1 MKKIYMTEQELE
13 KIAKLESKLAVKASV
28 MQALEAKVTTLQNQQ
43 AEEKPSMYI
52 KLGNKRNVVVGG
64 KALRQRFPVTL
75 YAPSWLALLEQADEI
90 KEFIKDNHDA
100 LSWER

>member
-1 MKKIYMTEQELE
+1 MTEQQ
-13 KIAKLESKLAVKASV
+13 KIAE
-28 MQALEAKVTTLQNQQ
+28 LEAKLASLQSQQ
-43 AEEKPSMYI
+43 RESEEKPSMYI

-64 KALRQRFPVTL
+64 KGLKQRFPVTL

-90 KEFIKDNHDA
+90 KKFIEENHDA

>member
-1 MKKIYMTEQELE
+1 MTEQQ
-13 KIAKLESKLAVKASV
+13 KIAE
-28 MQALEAKVTTLQNQQ
+28 LEAKLATLQNQQ
-43 AEEKPSMYI
+43 REPEEKPSMYI

-75 YAPSWLALLEQADEI
+75 YAPSWLALLEQAEEI
-90 KEFIKDNHDA
+90 KKFIEDNHDA

>member
-1 MKKIYMTEQELE
+1 MDEQQKIAELE
-13 KIAKLESKLAVKASV
+13 AKLAVRAGGIR
-28 MQALEAKVTTLQNQQ
+28 ALEARVTALQNQQ

-64 KALRQRFPVTL
+64 KALGQRFPVTL

>member
-1 MKKIYMTEQELE
+1 MTEQQL
-13 KIAKLESKLAVKASV
+13 IAE
-28 MQALEAKVTTLQNQQ
+28 LEAKVAALQSQQ
-43 AEEKPSMYI
+43 RKTEEKPSMYI

-64 KALRQRFPVTL
+64 KALKQRFPVTL

-90 KEFIKDNHDA
+90 KKFIEENHDA

>member
-1 MKKIYMTEQELE
+1 MTEQELE

>member
-1 MKKIYMTEQELE
+1 MTEQQR
-13 KIAKLESKLAVKASV
+13 IAE
-28 MQALEAKVTTLQNQQ
+28 LEAKLAALQSQQ
-43 AEEKPSMYI
+43 REAEEKPSMYI

-64 KALRQRFPVTL
+64 KALKQRFPVTL

-90 KEFIKDNHDA
+90 KKFIEENHDA

>member
-1 MKKIYMTEQELE
+1 MTEQQ
-13 KIAKLESKLAVKASV
+13 KIAE
-28 MQALEAKVTTLQNQQ
+28 LEAKLAALQSQQ
-43 AEEKPSMYI
+43 REAEEKPSMYI

-64 KALRQRFPVTL
+64 KALKQRFPVTL

-90 KEFIKDNHDA
+90 KEFIEANRDS

>member
-1 MKKIYMTEQELE
+1 MTEQQ
-13 KIAKLESKLAVKASV
+13 KIAE
-28 MQALEAKVTTLQNQQ
+28 LEAKLATLQNQQ
-43 AEEKPSMYI
+43 REAEEKPSMYI

-64 KALRQRFPVTL
+64 KALKQRFPVTL

-90 KEFIKDNHDA
+90 KKFIEDNHDA

>member
-1 MKKIYMTEQELE
+1 MTEQQ
-13 KIAKLESKLAVKASV
+13 KIAE
-28 MQALEAKVTTLQNQQ
+28 LEAKLASLQSQQ
-43 AEEKPSMYI
+43 RESEKKPSMYI

-64 KALRQRFPVTL
+64 KGLKQRFPVTL

-90 KEFIKDNHDA
+90 KKFIEENHDA